1 MGTSAGI
8 FIANSVT
15 NVGGILQAFGSG
27 AFIAINSGTVFGGTL
42 ETSGSHAAITG
53 DGFTLIDAAITAGSF
68 VEVASG
74 GTGQLVDTTVI
85 SSTLLAS
92 RTLTQ
97 LLLEDATMSGG
108 LLKAVNG
115 GTTVISGGTITAGA
129 LVETLASGIALVHGT
144 VQNSGGTLLASGT
157 AGFVLIESDA
167 VVSGGLVEVGN
178 GLISV
183 LSGGTANI
191 FFAPTGSGELRIAD
205 AAGSSTVFTGAV
217 SGFGGVNHSNH
228 KQFIDLVNVN
238 FASGAITV
246 SYTSSGV
253 SNTSGTLFVSSGGVE
268 VAEINF
274 VGSYTSANFHV
285 GSGLVGV
292 KITDPQVVNGG
303 VVLDGVAHGS
313 PGNGLDL
320 PDIGIGAHTTL
331 AYSENNTAPGLGLTE
346 GLGCGTDN

>member
-1 MGTSAGI
+1 M
-8 FIANSVT
+8 
-15 NVGGILQAFGSG
+15 QAFGSG

-115 GTTVISGGTITAGA
+115 GTAIITGATISAGA
-129 LVETLASGIALVHGT
+129 LVETLVSGIALFSGT

-157 AGFVLIESDA
+157 GGFIEITHGA
-167 VVSGGLVEVGN
+167 VVKRR
-178 GLISV
+178 
-183 LSGGTANI
+183 
-191 FFAPTGSGELRIAD
+191 APRNWQRYRRRALRRHRERLLYAD
-205 AAGSSTVFTGAV
+205 RQRRVAHRRRRGQLPTVFTGAV

-238 FASGAITV
+238 FASGAITF
-246 SYTSSGV
+246 SYTSLGGEQHQRNAVRVLGGASRWRRSTSWAAIPRPISRLALVLSV
-253 SNTSGTLFVSSGGVE
+253 SR
-268 VAEINF
+268 
-274 VGSYTSANFHV
+274 
-285 GSGLVGV
+285 
-292 KITDPQVVNGG
+292 
-303 VVLDGVAHGS
+303 
-313 PGNGLDL
+313 L
-320 PDIGIGAHTTL
+320 PTRKW
-331 AYSENNTAPGLGLTE
+331 
-346 GLGCGTDN
+346 

>member
-1 MGTSAGI
+1 M
-8 FIANSVT
+8 
-15 NVGGILQAFGSG
+15 
-27 AFIAINSGTVFGGTL
+27 GGTAL
-42 ETSGSHAAITG
+42 STTVSRGGGVLIVSSGS
-53 DGFTLIDAAITAGSF
+53 LAGRT
-68 VEVASG
+68 VVQSG
-74 GTGQLVDTTVI
+74 GMAI
-85 SSTLLAS
+85 
-92 RTLTQ
+92 
-97 LLLEDATMSGG
+97 
-108 LLKAVNG
+108 
-115 GTTVISGGTITAGA
+115 ISGGTITAGA

-157 AGFVLIESDA
+157 AGFVVIESDA

-191 FFAPTGSGELRIAD
+191 FFTPTGSGELRIAD

-238 FASGAITV
+238 FASGAITF

-274 VGSYTSANFHV
+274 VGSYTSANFQV

-303 VVLDGVAHGS
+303 VVLDGVAQTF
-313 PGNGLDL
+313 PRNGIDL
-320 PDIGIGAHTTL
+320 PDIAFGAQTTL
-331 AYSENNTAPGLGLTE
+331 AYAENAAGTGGTLTVSDGRPTPRASRFSATTSQGASLLLATASAVLWSRKH
-346 GLGCGTDN
+346 NRSNSRS